1 VLLTSKK
8 PEPSVSVQSNDR
20 RAPVIGSVPRNTRA
34 RLGRK
39 DRSRAGQSVSS
50 SSPILGDDEDD
61 LELGGDGENDA
72 LRPHREE
79 EEHQMWQVGEE
90 DEESETGDDNRDEQT
105 THGESRH
112 TASSTGGADSEPL
125 YIQ

>member
-8 PEPSVSVQSNDR
+8 PESSESAQSSDR
-20 RAPVIGSVPRNTRA
+20 RAPVIGSVPGNTRA

-39 DRSRAGQSVSS
+39 GRSRAGQSVSS

-61 LELGGDGENDA
+61 LELGDEENDA
-72 LRPHREE
+72 LRPHRDE
-79 EEHQMWQVGEE
+79 EEHQVWQVGEE
-90 DEESETGDDNRDEQT
+90 DEESETGNDNRDEQT

-112 TASSTGGADSEPL
+112 TASSTGGPDSKAL

>member
-1 VLLTSKK
+1 M
-8 PEPSVSVQSNDR
+8 
-20 RAPVIGSVPRNTRA
+20 
-34 RLGRK
+34 
-39 DRSRAGQSVSS
+39 SS